1 MLFQVPARDL
11 VSSSNRVIISYR
23 LNIKNQTRHLW
34 KDNVA
39 LPTFPLLC
47 TLWLDP
53 ETGSLLAMPGTISR
67 PCWSTHSPA
76 CCVRSLWDC
85 GPLVVGLRPVG
96 DGTARAWLTLS
107 SWLNFLWGEAS
118 PCCSLQTDWFLSF
131 MNGLNCTRFTEMLF
145 SVQHALRC

>member
-1 MLFQVPARDL
+1 MLFQVPARDS
-11 VSSSNRVIISYR
+11 VTSSNRVIISYR

-34 KDNVA
+34 KDNLA
-39 LPTFPLLC
+39 LPTFPLVC

-53 ETGSLLAMPGTISR
+53 ETGALLAMPGTISR

-85 GPLVVGLRPVG
+85 GPLVMAQPVHG
-96 DGTARAWLTLS
+96 SPSAPGS
-107 SWLNFLWGEAS
+107 ISFGEKPALAA
-118 PCCSLQTDWFLSF
+118 PCQTDWFLSF
-131 MNGLNCTRFTEMLF
+131 MNGLNCTRFTAMLF